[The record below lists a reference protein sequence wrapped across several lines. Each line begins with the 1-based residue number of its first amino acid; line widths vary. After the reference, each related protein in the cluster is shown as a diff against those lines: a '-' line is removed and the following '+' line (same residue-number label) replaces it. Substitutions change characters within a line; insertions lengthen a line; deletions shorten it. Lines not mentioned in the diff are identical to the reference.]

1 MSVLEGKRREIRHV
15 IWNGSE
21 HWVEFKDNR
30 IVFNDGRSCSE
41 DEVVHLPPCTPTKII
56 CVHVNYISRFYEFNN
71 TRVPP
76 KSPTYFQKP
85 LTALN
90 AHKGELIRPKGY
102 KYVNYEG
109 EMAVV
114 FGKVTRNVTREEA
127 WDCIAGFAPSN
138 DFGCHDFRDTD
149 AGSMLRVK
157 GFDGFCPIGP
167 GLVSGVDVRKSTLR
181 SYRNGKMVQEGDIS
195 EQIFDCGYLIADLA
209 RHMTFLPGDILLTGT
224 PANSRPL
231 DVGDTIDVE
240 VTGVGRLSN
249 KVVEVPAPRADVG
262 FPASPDSEGVR
273 RVALGNEERLPDK
286 FKQKS

>member
-1 MSVLEGKRREIRHV
+1 MSVLEGPRKEVRHV
-15 IWNGSE
+15 VKDGSE
-21 HWVEFKDNR
+21 YWVEFKDGR
-30 IVFNDGRSCSE
+30 IVFSDGRTCSE

-56 CVHVNYISRFYEFNN
+56 CVHVNYISRYFEFNN
-71 TRVPP
+71 SRTPP

-90 AHKGELIRPKGY
+90 AHKGELIKPKGY

-114 FGKVTRNVTREEA
+114 FGKVT
-127 WDCIAGFAPSN
+127 
-138 DFGCHDFRDTD
+138 
-149 AGSMLRVK
+149 GSMLRVK
-157 GFDGFCPIGP
+157 GMDGFCPIGP

-181 SYRNGKMVQEGDIS
+181 SYKNGKMVQEGAIS

-231 DVGDTIDVE
+231 ETGDTIDVE

-249 KVVEVPAPRADVG
+249 KVVEVPAPRSAVG
-262 FPASPDSEGVR
+262 FPASPDSDGVR

-286 FKQKS
+286 FKTPA

>member
-1 MSVLEGKRREIRHV
+1 MSVLEGKRREVRRV
-15 IWNGSE
+15 IWQGSE
-21 HWVEFKDNR
+21 HWCEYEGGR
-30 IVFNDGRSCSE
+30 IVFADGRSCE
-41 DEVVHLPPCTPTKII
+41 EKDVVHLPPCLPTKII
-56 CVHVNYISRFYEFNN
+56 CVHVNYISRYYEFNN

-76 KSPTYFQKP
+76 KTPTYFQKP

-90 AHKGELIRPKGY
+90 SHGGELIRPAGY

-127 WDCIAGFAPSN
+127 WDCIAGFAPAN

-149 AGSMLRVK
+149 SGSMLRVK
-157 GFDGFCPIGP
+157 GMDGFCPIGP
-167 GLVSGVDVRKSTLR
+167 GVVSGVDVRKSVLR
-181 SYRNGKMVQEGDIS
+181 SYRNGRMVQEGAIS

-231 DVGDTIDVE
+231 DVGDTIEVE
-240 VTGVGRLSN
+240 VSDVGRLSN
-249 KVVEVPAPRADVG
+249 KVVEIPAPRSQDG
-262 FPASPDSEGVR
+262 FPASPNSEGVV
-273 RVALGNEERLPDK
+273 RVAMGNEERLPDK
-286 FKQKS
+286 FKTKK

>member
-1 MSVLEGKRREIRHV
+1 
-15 IWNGSE
+15 
-21 HWVEFKDNR
+21 
-30 IVFNDGRSCSE
+30 
-41 DEVVHLPPCTPTKII
+41 VHLPPCTPTKII
-56 CVHVNYISRFYEFNN
+56 CVHVNYISRYFEFNN
-71 TRVPP
+71 SRTPP

-90 AHKGELIRPKGY
+90 AHKGELIKPKGY
-102 KYVNYEG
+102 QYVNYEG

-114 FGKVTRNVTREEA
+114 FGKVTRNVSREEA

-157 GFDGFCPIGP
+157 GMDGFCPIGP

-181 SYRNGKMVQEGDIS
+181 SYKNGKMVQEGAIS

-231 DVGDTIDVE
+231 EAGDTIDVE
-240 VTGVGRLSN
+240 VTGIGRLSN
-249 KVVEVPAPRADVG
+249 KVVEVPAPRSAVG
-262 FPASPDSEGVR
+262 FPASPDSDGVR

-286 FKQKS
+286 FKAPT

>member
-1 MSVLEGKRREIRHV
+1 MSVLEGKRREVRRV
-15 IWNGSE
+15 IWQGSE
-21 HWVEFKDNR
+21 HWCEFRDGR
-30 IVFNDGRSCSE
+30 IVFADGRSCAE
-41 DEVVHLPPCTPTKII
+41 KDVVHLPPCLPTKII
-56 CVHVNYISRFYEFNN
+56 CVHVNYISRYYEFNN

-76 KSPTYFQKP
+76 KTPTYFQKP

-90 AHKGELIRPKGY
+90 SHGGELIRPAGY

-114 FGKVTRNVTREEA
+114 FGKTTRNVTREEA
-127 WDCIAGFAPSN
+127 WDCIAGFAPAN

-149 AGSMLRVK
+149 SGSMLRVK
-157 GFDGFCPIGP
+157 GMDGFCPIGP
-167 GLVSGVDVRKSTLR
+167 GVVSGVDVRQSVLR
-181 SYRNGKMVQEGDIS
+181 SYRNGKMVQEGAIS

-240 VTGVGRLSN
+240 VSGVGRLSN
-249 KVVEVPAPRADVG
+249 KVVEIPAPRSHEG

-286 FKQKS
+286 FKASK